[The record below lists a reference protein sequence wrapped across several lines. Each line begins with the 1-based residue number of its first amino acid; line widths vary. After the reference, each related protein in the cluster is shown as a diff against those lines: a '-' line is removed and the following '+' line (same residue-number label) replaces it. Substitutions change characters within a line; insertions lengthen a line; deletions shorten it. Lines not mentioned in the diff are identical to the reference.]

1 MAKKL
6 TIDGKD
12 ITARDNA
19 TIIQAA
25 HEAGIAIPHYCYHPK
40 LSIAGNCRMC
50 LVELEGRPKLEISCN
65 TPVVDN
71 MVVFTNSPRGNVG
84 CKTIICSMASTIVV
98 SRKKKCMGAR
108 W

>member
-12 ITARDNA
+12 ITAHDDA

-25 HEAGIAIPHYCYHPK
+25 HEAGIVIPHYCYHPK

-50 LVELEGRPKLEISCN
+50 LVELERRPKLEISCN
-65 TPVVDN
+65 TPVADT
-71 MVVFTNSPRGNVG
+71 MVVHTNSPR
-84 CKTIICSMASTIVV
+84 VV
-98 SRKKKCMGAR
+98 DGRRAALESSLITHALD